1 MADIYEDR
9 SYGEGTIGFGVKPGI
24 VVVDLQRA
32 FTDADYPTGGAPLI
46 ERATENTA
54 RLLDAA
60 RRAGVPVASCY
71 VGYNNTREMP
81 HWKVGAIKD
90 LIIGSPA
97 CELDPRIHDADYD
110 VVLRKTGPSIFFD
123 TSVQSFMTKE
133 RVDTMIVT
141 GCVTSGCVRASIID
155 AFSYGYR
162 TMVPEDCVGDHDEAP
177 HLANLEDVRRRYADI
192 VMADD
197 CIDYIEDW
205 RKRNS

>member
-9 SYGEGTIGFGVKPGI
+9 SYGEGTIGFGDKPGI

-60 RRAGVPVASCY
+60 WRAGVPVASCY

>member
-9 SYGEGTIGFGVKPGI
+9 SYGEGTIGFGDKPGI